1 MKLKWDEQGKRFY
14 ETGVE
19 NGVLYPF
26 VDGKYPKGVA
36 WNGLTSVNESPTGA
50 EPTALY
56 ADNIK
61 YLNLLSTEE
70 LEGSIEAYTYPD
82 EFEACQGNVNL
93 AAGVTVGQQSHQM
106 FGLSY
111 KTLVGND
118 TDGSSHGYK
127 LHLIYG
133 CLAQP
138 SEKGYETVNDSPEAI
153 TFSWEFSTT
162 PVEVPG
168 NKPTAILT
176 IDSTKIS
183 KKALAKIEEVLYGTE
198 KEDARLPLPEEI
210 ISIIKEAEKDE
221 DKGVGNGGTGNEN
234 EENVEEGG
242 TGNENEEGGEEGGEE
257 TN

>member
-1 MKLKWDEQGKRFY
+1 MKLKWDEQGKRLY

-19 NGVLYPF
+19 QGVLYPF
-26 VDGKYPKGVA
+26 ANGKYNKGVA
-36 WNGLTSVNESPTGA
+36 WNGLTAVNESPTGA

-61 YLNLLSTEE
+61 YLNLLSVEE
-70 LEGSIEAYTYPD
+70 FEGSIDAYTYPD
-82 EFEACQGNVNL
+82 EFEACQGNVNV
-93 AAGVTVGQQSHQM
+93 ADGVTVGQQSHQT

-111 KTLVGND
+111 KTLIGND

-168 NKPTAILT
+168 NKPTATLT
-176 IDSTKIS
+176 IDSTKVS

-198 KEDARLPLPEEI
+198 QEDARLPLPEEI
-210 ISIIKEAEKDE
+210 IKIVKEAGKDDE
-221 DKGVGNGGTGNEN
+221 ENKGTDSEGKETTGTGTEGEN
-234 EENVEEGG
+234 N
-242 TGNENEEGGEEGGEE
+242 N
-257 TN
+257 